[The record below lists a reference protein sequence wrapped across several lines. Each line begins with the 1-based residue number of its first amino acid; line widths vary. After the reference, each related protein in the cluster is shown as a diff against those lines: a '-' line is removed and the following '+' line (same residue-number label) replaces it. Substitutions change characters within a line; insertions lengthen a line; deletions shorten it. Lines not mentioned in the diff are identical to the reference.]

1 MKNSHQFTQFTLAV
15 ALATTL
21 AASGMG
27 GSAIAEQ
34 SATVPTDPG
43 FKPDTGQINPGVEEH
58 APTQSTE
65 ITDIPTPEESRAAL
79 MMPISKQ
86 PSAGTIPTEPRPEL
100 PSATAPKTTQIEQ
113 APKAQRE
120 SQNAAG
126 GPEGVTTGGSTPV
139 SNGSTGVPSASVT
152 TGKGS
157 SASSEPPP
165 SGPIGSVGQTIPA
178 KFSRRNDILDR
189 TPIMAWPL
197 PLSDGQRKQIY
208 DAVMAEKS
216 QPVAGAD
223 ALKPASELSPNQAL
237 NGMRPLPES
246 VRGID
251 GVSRLYY
258 IKAKD
263 KVLLIE
269 PNVRTVVGQI
279 TAS

>member
-1 MKNSHQFTQFTLAV
+1 MKNSRQFTQFTLAV
-15 ALATTL
+15 ALAAAV
-21 AASGMG
+21 AASGIG
-27 GSAIAEQ
+27 ASAIAEQ

-43 FKPDTGQINPGVEEH
+43 FKPDTGQINPGVEEQ

-65 ITDIPTPEESRAAL
+65 IVNIPTPEESRAAL

-86 PSAGTIPTEPRPEL
+86 PSAGTMPTEPRPEL
-100 PSATAPKTTQIEQ
+100 PSATAPKQTQIED

-126 GPEGVTTGGSTPV
+126 GPEGLTTAGSTPV
-139 SNGSTGVPSASVT
+139 SNGSTDAPSASVT

-165 SGPIGSVGQTIPA
+165 SGPIGSVGETIPA

-223 ALKPASELSPNQAL
+223 ALQPASELSPNQAL
-237 NGMRPLPES
+237 NGMRPLPEI

-251 GVSRLYY
+251 GASRLYY

-279 TAS
+279 TAP

>member
-1 MKNSHQFTQFTLAV
+1 
-15 ALATTL
+15 
-21 AASGMG
+21 MG
-27 GSAIAEQ
+27 GAIAEQ

-43 FKPDTGQINPGVEEH
+43 FKPDTGQINPGVEEQ
-58 APTQSTE
+58 APTQSSE
-65 ITDIPTPEESRAAL
+65 IVSIPTPEESRAAL
-79 MMPISKQ
+79 MMPISRQ
-86 PSAGTIPTEPRPEL
+86 PSAGTMPTDPRPDL
-100 PSATAPKTTQIEQ
+100 PSATAPKKTQIED

-126 GPEGVTTGGSTPV
+126 GPEGLTTAGSTPV
-139 SNGSTGVPSASVT
+139 SNGSTGAPSASVT

-165 SGPIGSVGQTIPA
+165 SGPIGSVGETIPA

-223 ALKPASELSPNQAL
+223 ALNPASELSPNQAL

>member
-1 MKNSHQFTQFTLAV
+1 MKNSRQFTQFTLAV
-15 ALATTL
+15 ALAAAL

-27 GSAIAEQ
+27 ASAIAEQ

-43 FKPDTGQINPGVEEH
+43 FKPDTGQINPGVEEQ

-65 ITDIPTPEESRAAL
+65 IVNIPTPEELRAAL

-86 PSAGTIPTEPRPEL
+86 PSAGTMPTEPRPEL
-100 PSATAPKTTQIEQ
+100 PSATAPKQTQIED

-126 GPEGVTTGGSTPV
+126 GPEGLTTAGSTPV
-139 SNGSTGVPSASVT
+139 SNGSTDAPSASVT

-165 SGPIGSVGQTIPA
+165 SGPIGSVGETIPA

-223 ALKPASELSPNQAL
+223 ALQPASELSPNQAL
-237 NGMRPLPES
+237 NGMRPLPEI

-251 GVSRLYY
+251 GASRLYY

-279 TAS
+279 TAP

>member
-1 MKNSHQFTQFTLAV
+1 MKNSRQFTQFTLAV
-15 ALATTL
+15 ALAAAL

-43 FKPDTGQINPGVEEH
+43 FKPDTGQINPGVEEQ

-65 ITDIPTPEESRAAL
+65 IVNIPTPEESRAAL

-86 PSAGTIPTEPRPEL
+86 PSAGTMPTEPRPEL
-100 PSATAPKTTQIEQ
+100 PSATAPKQTQIED

-126 GPEGVTTGGSTPV
+126 GPEGLTTAGSTPV
-139 SNGSTGVPSASVT
+139 SNGSTDAPSASVT

-165 SGPIGSVGQTIPA
+165 SGPIGSVGETIPA

-223 ALKPASELSPNQAL
+223 ALQPASELSPNQAL

-251 GVSRLYY
+251 GASRLYY

>member
-1 MKNSHQFTQFTLAV
+1 MKNSRQFTQFTLAV
-15 ALATTL
+15 ALAAAL

-27 GSAIAEQ
+27 ASAIAEQ

-43 FKPDTGQINPGVEEH
+43 FKPDTGQINPGVEEQ

-65 ITDIPTPEESRAAL
+65 IVNIPTPEESRAAL

-86 PSAGTIPTEPRPEL
+86 PSAGTMPTEPRPEL
-100 PSATAPKTTQIEQ
+100 PSATAAQQTQIED
-113 APKAQRE
+113 APKARRE

-126 GPEGVTTGGSTPV
+126 GPEGLTTAGSTPV
-139 SNGSTGVPSASVT
+139 SNGSTDAPSASVT

-165 SGPIGSVGQTIPA
+165 SGPIGSVGETIPA

-216 QPVAGAD
+216 QPVVGAD
-223 ALKPASELSPNQAL
+223 ALQPASELSPNQAL

-251 GVSRLYY
+251 GASRLYY

>member
-1 MKNSHQFTQFTLAV
+1 MKNSRQFTQFTLAV
-15 ALATTL
+15 ALAAALT
-21 AASGMG
+21 ASGLG

-43 FKPDTGQINPGVEEH
+43 FKPDTGQINPGVEQQ

-86 PSAGTIPTEPRPEL
+86 PSAGTMPTEPRPEL
-100 PSATAPKTTQIEQ
+100 PSATAPKKTQIEH

-126 GPEGVTTGGSTPV
+126 GPEGITTAGSTPV
-139 SNGSTGVPSASVT
+139 SNGPTGTPSASVT
-152 TGKGS
+152 AGKGS

-165 SGPIGSVGQTIPA
+165 SGPIGSVGETIPA

-216 QPVAGAD
+216 QPLAGAD

>member
-1 MKNSHQFTQFTLAV
+1 MTNSRHFTQFTLSV
-15 ALATTL
+15 ALAAAL
-21 AASGMG
+21 AASAMG
-27 GSAIAEQ
+27 GAIAEQ

-43 FKPDTGQINPGVEEH
+43 FKPDTGQINPGVEEQ
-58 APTQSTE
+58 APTQSSE
-65 ITDIPTPEESRAAL
+65 IVSIPTPEESRAAL

-86 PSAGTIPTEPRPEL
+86 PSAGTMPTDPRPDL
-100 PSATAPKTTQIEQ
+100 PSATTPKKTQIED

-126 GPEGVTTGGSTPV
+126 GPEGLTTAGSTPV
-139 SNGSTGVPSASVT
+139 SNGPTGAPSASVT

-165 SGPIGSVGQTIPA
+165 SGPIGSVGETIPA

-223 ALKPASELSPNQAL
+223 ALIPASELSPNQAL

-279 TAS
+279 TAF

>member
-1 MKNSHQFTQFTLAV
+1 MTNSRHFTQFTLSV
-15 ALATTL
+15 ALAAAL
-21 AASGMG
+21 AASAMG
-27 GSAIAEQ
+27 GAIAEQ

-43 FKPDTGQINPGVEEH
+43 FKPDTGQINPGVEEQ
-58 APTQSTE
+58 APTQSSE
-65 ITDIPTPEESRAAL
+65 IVSIPTPEESRAAL

-86 PSAGTIPTEPRPEL
+86 PSAGTMPTDPRPDL
-100 PSATAPKTTQIEQ
+100 PSATSPKQTQIED

-126 GPEGVTTGGSTPV
+126 GPEGLTTAGSTPV
-139 SNGSTGVPSASVT
+139 SNGPTGAPSASVT

-165 SGPIGSVGQTIPA
+165 SGPIGSVGETIPA

-223 ALKPASELSPNQAL
+223 ALIPASELSPNQAL

-279 TAS
+279 TAF

>member
-1 MKNSHQFTQFTLAV
+1 MKNSRQFTQFTLAV
-15 ALATTL
+15 ALAAALT
-21 AASGMG
+21 ASGLG

-43 FKPDTGQINPGVEEH
+43 FKPDTGQINPGVAQQ
-58 APTQSTE
+58 APTQSSE
-65 ITDIPTPEESRAAL
+65 IVSIPTPEESRAAL
-79 MMPISKQ
+79 MMPISTQ
-86 PSAGTIPTEPRPEL
+86 PSAGTMPTEPRPEL
-100 PSATAPKTTQIEQ
+100 PSATAPKQTQIEH
-113 APKAQRE
+113 APRAQRE

-126 GPEGVTTGGSTPV
+126 GPEGITTAGSTPV
-139 SNGSTGVPSASVT
+139 SNGPTGTPSASVT
-152 TGKGS
+152 AGKGA
-157 SASSEPPP
+157 SASCEPPP
-165 SGPIGSVGQTIPA
+165 SGPIGSVGETIPA

>member
-1 MKNSHQFTQFTLAV
+1 MTNSRHFTQFTLSV
-15 ALATTL
+15 ALAAAL
-21 AASGMG
+21 AASAMG
-27 GSAIAEQ
+27 GAIAEQ

-43 FKPDTGQINPGVEEH
+43 FKPDTGQINPGVEEQ
-58 APTQSTE
+58 APTQSSE
-65 ITDIPTPEESRAAL
+65 IVSIPTPEESRAAL

-86 PSAGTIPTEPRPEL
+86 PSAGTMPTDPRPDL
-100 PSATAPKTTQIEQ
+100 QSATSPKQTQIED

-126 GPEGVTTGGSTPV
+126 GPEGLTTAGSTPV
-139 SNGSTGVPSASVT
+139 SNGPTGAPSASVT

-165 SGPIGSVGQTIPA
+165 SGPIGSVGETIPA

-223 ALKPASELSPNQAL
+223 ALIPASELSPNQAL

-279 TAS
+279 TAF

>member
-1 MKNSHQFTQFTLAV
+1 MKNSRQFTQFTLAV
-15 ALATTL
+15 ALAAAL
-21 AASGMG
+21 AASGIV

-34 SATVPTDPG
+34 DATVPTNPG
-43 FKPDTGQINPGVEEH
+43 FKPDTGQINPGVEQQ

-65 ITDIPTPEESRAAL
+65 IVDIPTPEESRAAL
-79 MMPISKQ
+79 MMPTSKQ
-86 PSAGTIPTEPRPEL
+86 PSIGTVPTEPRSEL
-100 PSATAPKTTQIEQ
+100 LSATAPKTTQIEH

-126 GPEGVTTGGSTPV
+126 GPEGITTAGSTPV
-139 SNGSTGVPSASVT
+139 SNGPTGAPSASVT

-157 SASSEPPP
+157 SASNEPPP

-223 ALKPASELSPNQAL
+223 ALNPASELSPNQAL

>member
-1 MKNSHQFTQFTLAV
+1 MKNSRQFTQFTLAV
-15 ALATTL
+15 ALAAAL
-21 AASGMG
+21 ASGIV

-34 SATVPTDPG
+34 DATVPTNPG
-43 FKPDTGQINPGVEEH
+43 FKPDTGQINPGVEQQ

-65 ITDIPTPEESRAAL
+65 IVDIPTPEESRAAL
-79 MMPISKQ
+79 MMPTSKQ
-86 PSAGTIPTEPRPEL
+86 PSIGTVPTEPRPEL
-100 PSATAPKTTQIEQ
+100 PSATAPKTTQIEH

-126 GPEGVTTGGSTPV
+126 GPEGITTAGSTPV
-139 SNGSTGVPSASVT
+139 SNGPTGAPSASVT

-157 SASSEPPP
+157 SASNEPPP

-197 PLSDGQRKQIY
+197 PLSDEQRKQIY

-258 IKAKD
+258 IKARD

>member
-1 MKNSHQFTQFTLAV
+1 MKNSRQFTQVTLSV
-15 ALATTL
+15 ALAAAL
-21 AASGMG
+21 AASAMG
-27 GSAIAEQ
+27 GAIAEQ

-43 FKPDTGQINPGVEEH
+43 FKPDTGQINPGVEKQ
-58 APTQSTE
+58 APTRSSE
-65 ITDIPTPEESRAAL
+65 IVSIPTPEESRAAL
-79 MMPISKQ
+79 MMPIPRQ
-86 PSAGTIPTEPRPEL
+86 PSAGTMPTDPRPDL
-100 PSATAPKTTQIEQ
+100 PSATAPKKTQIED

-126 GPEGVTTGGSTPV
+126 GPEGLTTAGSTPV
-139 SNGSTGVPSASVT
+139 SNGPTGAPSALVT

-165 SGPIGSVGQTIPA
+165 SGPIGSVGETIPA

-208 DAVMAEKS
+208 DAVVAEKS

-246 VRGID
+246 VRGIE

-269 PNVRTVVGQI
+269 PNVRTVVGQV
-279 TAS
+279 TAF

>member
-1 MKNSHQFTQFTLAV
+1 MKNSCQFTQVTLSV
-15 ALATTL
+15 AFAAAL
-21 AASGMG
+21 AASAMG
-27 GSAIAEQ
+27 GAIAEQ

-43 FKPDTGQINPGVEEH
+43 FKPDTGQINPGVEEQ
-58 APTQSTE
+58 APTQSSE
-65 ITDIPTPEESRAAL
+65 IVSIPTPEESRAAL
-79 MMPISKQ
+79 MMPISRQ
-86 PSAGTIPTEPRPEL
+86 PSAGTMPTDPRPEL
-100 PSATAPKTTQIEQ
+100 PSATAPKTTQIEH

-126 GPEGVTTGGSTPV
+126 GPEGITTAGSTPV
-139 SNGSTGVPSASVT
+139 SNGPTGAPSASVT

-165 SGPIGSVGQTIPA
+165 SGPIGSVGETIPA

-223 ALKPASELSPNQAL
+223 ALNPASELSPNQAL

>member
-1 MKNSHQFTQFTLAV
+1 MKNSRQFTQFTLAV
-15 ALATTL
+15 ALAAAL

-43 FKPDTGQINPGVEEH
+43 FKPDTGQINPGVEEQ

-65 ITDIPTPEESRAAL
+65 IVNIPTPEESRAAL

-86 PSAGTIPTEPRPEL
+86 PSAGTMPTEPRPEL
-100 PSATAPKTTQIEQ
+100 PSATAPKHTQIEH
-113 APKAQRE
+113 APKTQRE

-126 GPEGVTTGGSTPV
+126 GPEGLTTAGSTPV
-139 SNGSTGVPSASVT
+139 SNGSTDAPSASVT

-165 SGPIGSVGQTIPA
+165 SGPIGSVGETIPA

-197 PLSDGQRKQIY
+197 PLSDEQRKQIY

-223 ALKPASELSPNQAL
+223 ALQPASELSPNQAL
-237 NGMRPLPES
+237 NGMRPLPEI

-251 GVSRLYY
+251 GASRLYY

-279 TAS
+279 TAP

>member
-1 MKNSHQFTQFTLAV
+1 MKNSRQFTQFTVAV
-15 ALATTL
+15 ALAAALT
-21 AASGMG
+21 ASGLG

-43 FKPDTGQINPGVEEH
+43 FKPDTGQINPGVAQQ
-58 APTQSTE
+58 APTQSSE
-65 ITDIPTPEESRAAL
+65 IVSIPTPEESRAAL
-79 MMPISKQ
+79 MMPISTQ
-86 PSAGTIPTEPRPEL
+86 PSAGTMPTEPRPEL
-100 PSATAPKTTQIEQ
+100 PSATAPKQTQIEH
-113 APKAQRE
+113 APRAQRE

-126 GPEGVTTGGSTPV
+126 GPEGITTAGSTPV
-139 SNGSTGVPSASVT
+139 SNGPTGTPSALVT

-197 PLSDGQRKQIY
+197 PLSDEQRKQIY

>member
-1 MKNSHQFTQFTLAV
+1 MTNSRHFTQFTLSV
-15 ALATTL
+15 ALAAAL
-21 AASGMG
+21 AASAMG
-27 GSAIAEQ
+27 GAIAEQ

-43 FKPDTGQINPGVEEH
+43 FKPDTGQINPGVEEQ
-58 APTQSTE
+58 APTQSSE
-65 ITDIPTPEESRAAL
+65 IVSIPTPEESRAAL

-86 PSAGTIPTEPRPEL
+86 PSAGTMPTDPRPDL
-100 PSATAPKTTQIEQ
+100 PSATAPKQTQIED

-126 GPEGVTTGGSTPV
+126 GPEGLTTAGSTPI
-139 SNGSTGVPSASVT
+139 SNGSTGAPPASVT

-165 SGPIGSVGQTIPA
+165 SGPIGSVGETIPA

-223 ALKPASELSPNQAL
+223 ALIPASELSPNQAL

-258 IKAKD
+258 IKTKD

>member
-1 MKNSHQFTQFTLAV
+1 MKNSRQFTQFTLAV
-15 ALATTL
+15 ALAAAL

-43 FKPDTGQINPGVEEH
+43 FKPDTGQINPGVEEQ

-65 ITDIPTPEESRAAL
+65 IVNIPTPEESRAAL

-86 PSAGTIPTEPRPEL
+86 PSAGTMPTEPRPEL
-100 PSATAPKTTQIEQ
+100 PSATAPKQTQIED

-126 GPEGVTTGGSTPV
+126 GPEGLTTAGSTPV
-139 SNGSTGVPSASVT
+139 SNGSTDAPSASVT

-165 SGPIGSVGQTIPA
+165 SGPIGSVGETIPA

-223 ALKPASELSPNQAL
+223 ALQPASELSPNQAL
-237 NGMRPLPES
+237 NGMRPLPEI

-251 GVSRLYY
+251 GASRLYY

-279 TAS
+279 TAP

>member
-1 MKNSHQFTQFTLAV
+1 MKNSRQFTQVTLSV
-15 ALATTL
+15 AFAAAL
-21 AASGMG
+21 AASAMG
-27 GSAIAEQ
+27 GAIAEQ

-43 FKPDTGQINPGVEEH
+43 FKPDTGQINPGVEEQ
-58 APTQSTE
+58 APMQSSE
-65 ITDIPTPEESRAAL
+65 IVSIPTPEESRAAL
-79 MMPISKQ
+79 MMPISRQ
-86 PSAGTIPTEPRPEL
+86 PSAGTMPTDPRPDL
-100 PSATAPKTTQIEQ
+100 PSATAPKKTQIED

-126 GPEGVTTGGSTPV
+126 GPEGLTTAGSTPV
-139 SNGSTGVPSASVT
+139 SNGSTGAPSASVT

-165 SGPIGSVGQTIPA
+165 SGPIGSVGETIPA

-223 ALKPASELSPNQAL
+223 ALNPASELSPNQAL

>member
-1 MKNSHQFTQFTLAV
+1 MRNSRHFTQFTLAV
-15 ALATTL
+15 ALAAAL

-43 FKPDTGQINPGVEEH
+43 FKPDSGQINPGVEEQ

-65 ITDIPTPEESRAAL
+65 TANIPTPEESRAAL
-79 MMPISKQ
+79 MMPISRQ

-100 PSATAPKTTQIEQ
+100 PSATAPKQTQIED

-126 GPEGVTTGGSTPV
+126 GPEGITTAGSTPV
-139 SNGSTGVPSASVT
+139 SNGPTGAPSASVT

-165 SGPIGSVGQTIPA
+165 SGPIGSVGETIPA

-279 TAS
+279 TAF

>member
-1 MKNSHQFTQFTLAV
+1 MKNSRQFTQVTLSI
-15 ALATTL
+15 ALAAAL
-21 AASGMG
+21 AASTMG
-27 GSAIAEQ
+27 GATAEQ

-43 FKPDTGQINPGVEEH
+43 FKPDTGQINPGVEEQ
-58 APTQSTE
+58 APTQSSE
-65 ITDIPTPEESRAAL
+65 IVSIPTPEESRAAL
-79 MMPISKQ
+79 MMPTSKQ
-86 PSAGTIPTEPRPEL
+86 PSAGTMPTDPRPDL
-100 PSATAPKTTQIEQ
+100 PSATAPKKTQIED

-126 GPEGVTTGGSTPV
+126 GPEGLTTAGSTPV
-139 SNGSTGVPSASVT
+139 SNGSTGAPPASVT

-165 SGPIGSVGQTIPA
+165 SGPIGSVGETIPA

-223 ALKPASELSPNQAL
+223 ALEPASELSPNQAL

-251 GVSRLYY
+251 GASRLYY

-279 TAS
+279 TAF